1 MKYLSFLFLN
11 IYTLFALTQDEMNKL
26 YEQNSLQNRVLENE
40 QKRRFEEDQQKNK
53 NNIDKIKPDK
63 LEMQESEDKK
73 KCIFINDIIID
84 KSNIL
89 ETKELEKIK
98 KPYLNKCNTI
108 EDLNNFTKEISNMYI
123 SRGFITSRA
132 YLKLQDLSDGI
143 INISL
148 LEGKIKAV
156 KNRDLYISNI
166 YDDLEGNVLNLQ
178 DLETGIKQ
186 LERLRSQVVK
196 LDLKPSDEVGY
207 TDVLISKE
215 AGYSN
220 YNGYAS
226 VNNYGSDAT
235 GKNQVTAYLSY
246 ENLFGIN
253 DIINVSINTTD
264 NIFQTSDN
272 VLATSLS
279 YSLPYFKNYFTLS
292 LSAFKYKQTIYDQ
305 FNTQLLSEGSS
316 DIFTLSDE
324 YILYNSKK
332 HSLNFIAKLNRKNNK
347 NYLSDT
353 LIDLQSYNLTTSSFG
368 FSYIYYGEGSYFS
381 SELLMH
387 KSLSSNIDFTKYTL
401 DFSYTKYFQHSLQP
415 KINTVIHTQYTGY
428 NVYAT
433 EQLSIGGPYSVRGF
447 KDGGIN
453 GFKGGYIRNDFQIT
467 KNILNISF
475 SPYVGLDYGHIK
487 TTNEVEGGTIIGS
500 SVGLKIAYLN
510 NLFEIH
516 YNKKLH
522 NTPET
527 KIKNDNFIGFSC
539 SYIF

>member
-1 MKYLSFLFLN
+1 MKYIFFLLF
-11 IYTLFALTQDEMNKL
+11 IVYTLFALTQDEMNNL
-26 YEQNSLQNRVLENE
+26 YEQNSLQNRVLEND

-89 ETKELEKIK
+89 ETKELEKMK

-108 EDLNNFTKEISNMYI
+108 ENLNNFTKEISNMYI

-166 YDDLEGNVLNLQ
+166 YDDLEENVLNLQ

-292 LSAFKYKQTIYDQ
+292 LSTFKYKQTIYDQ

-316 DIFTLSDE
+316 DAFVLSDE
-324 YILYNSKK
+324 YMLYNSKK

-347 NYLSDT
+347 NYLSNT

-368 FSYIYYGEGSYFS
+368 FSYIYYGTGSFFS

-527 KIKNDNFIGFSC
+527 KINDDNFTGFSY